1 MAKITLDLN
10 QFKASGVYTIEYDA
24 SQSIVVTTQ
33 TVRLVVGFSRTGPIN
48 APVFLQN
55 VSTSRKVF
63 GTIDTFLEKRG
74 SFFHRA
80 LETCLQTAPVF
91 GLNLLPLNN
100 VPANQGGDAVDY
112 RAFALAADEDNG
124 TINRALLASFY
135 NKERFWFPDETYLQA
150 TVDAKP
156 ADTGRLFNFVNLGQ
170 TVQSIIVV
178 KSQNANKYNVTA
190 QDYYGRGNVPDYI
203 NPLDYLSDYFVDV
216 YVVQGD
222 WTNLVALA
230 QDPLY
235 SKYFDT
241 RGVITSQFANFLG
254 LNDVTLTGSFTGSI
268 IPDFIDNNGSNQSI
282 DVIVNSAVALTG
294 IFCSLNKEKLD
305 DYANSRFMV
314 DMVGNSLINSTR
326 DTIDFLSYNTPIK
339 AILEFSGHSYYDGI
353 WDYESTT
360 PSVTVQS
367 YDSAVSP
374 VPYVKSY
381 PFGGNRGKFNN
392 ILVIPKPTPTD
403 TTFTIAQ
410 YNNILAT
417 LTTNS
422 LIKAQGWY
430 HAQNRSAKYAN
441 NYLKV
446 EAVIDSGTELQ
457 ISVSSPNFANDYF
470 QGGGPA
476 GDYAIDSTTCAIVP
490 TVANT
495 IVVNDFANTLPVTG
509 DILLIE
515 AAGFAKYYEVNTVS
529 TVGPYTTITVK
540 TTLTPGEAGVNP
552 YFLDKYAVAG
562 FPADEFAAFAQAGD
576 IKVTNFS
583 INTYDGDGMIPEVS
597 GFNGPDEFAYIVSPD
612 FMYSKL
618 NGVGQTYYNT
628 PEDNQVTWLNV
639 STGDTGT
646 AWLKDGGSPYDVYE
660 TPGTYAKAYN
670 INSGST
676 GFGSVRITS
685 GSATGNE
692 FSGGTT
698 GDLIKVTVPGGQT
711 FYGEVALT
719 AGTVGT
725 STYNLVAPGTAGNS
739 VASLAIIE
747 GYPGS
752 KFAQNINANLVV
764 NGDRIK
770 YGAGTSQY
778 VYAGVSKNWSTLR
791 DSYTQLAYGLSGAK
805 LEQYTTPTL
814 NSKADTSYADL
825 NNTYEGTE
833 VYSYPGSLNLLSLY
847 SSQAKNISSPVAIQ
861 APGLYGS
868 GKKFK
873 LSATAAVNL
882 NVGDYVVNNDINNP
896 ILVRVTSKVKQ
907 LDTLTGVAFY
917 EYTVLD
923 TPSVTITDGIY
934 YVTKFTPI
942 QSFADRYQFTK
953 LSGFTLTSYHLPDG
967 TEAQLN
973 KIYGVLED
981 TNLATVLEDKNVISF
996 RYIVDTFNGGL
1007 QPHMG
1012 AKQIL
1017 TRLAK
1022 NRQKCLALLNA
1033 PSIAQFIASTDP
1045 RFTELPDA
1053 AAGNPK
1059 PVLNTAYIAEGGNLS
1074 LGPSYTFSL
1083 PDEDQGAKFSGV
1095 FSPNIIILEN
1105 SKNLSIPPAADVS
1118 NNFIRKFLNGEPYGI
1133 VAGPRRG
1140 VVSNPKFVKMEY
1152 DYLLGDRENLEPFGI
1167 NPIVTVKNVGP
1178 MIYANQTAYQR
1189 TLSAFNNIHV
1199 RDLLI
1204 TIEEGIEE
1212 ILQSYLFEFN
1222 DTTTRLE
1229 IRQIVNTYLD
1239 TVRNNGGIGNFE
1251 VIMDDTNNTPALIDQ
1266 NFGILD
1272 IGIEPLRGLQKF
1284 INRITILKTG
1294 TISAGGFTAA

>member
-63 GTIDTFLEKRG
+63 GTIDSFLEKRG

-100 VPANQGGDAVDY
+100 VPVNQGGDAVDY
-112 RAFALAADEDNG
+112 RAFAIAADEDNG

-156 ADTGRLFNFVNLGQ
+156 TDAGRLLNFVNLGQ
-170 TVQSIIVV
+170 TVQSIIIV

-190 QDYYGRGNVPDYI
+190 QDYYGRGNVPTYI

-222 WTNLVALA
+222 WTNLVALS

-241 RGVITSQFANFLG
+241 RGVIVSQFANFLG

-294 IFCSLNKEKLD
+294 IFCDLNKEKLD

-314 DMVGNSLINSTR
+314 DMVGNSLVNSSR
-326 DTIDFLSYNTPIK
+326 DIIDFLSYNTPIK
-339 AILEFSGHSYYDGI
+339 SVLEFGSYNYYKGI
-353 WDYESTT
+353 WNE
-360 PSVTVQS
+360 PSISVQN
-367 YDSAVSP
+367 YDTLVSP
-374 VPYVKSY
+374 EVYVKSY
-381 PFGGNRGKFNN
+381 PFGGNRGMFNN
-392 ILVIPKPTPTD
+392 ILVIPKPTPAD

-410 YNNILAT
+410 YNNILAS

-422 LIKAQGWY
+422 LIKANGWY
-430 HAQNRSAKYAN
+430 HAENRPVKYAN
-441 NYLKV
+441 DYLKV

-457 ISVSSPNFANDYF
+457 ISVSSPNYTNGYLQGEGPNNDY
-470 QGGGPA
+470 
-476 GDYAIDSTTCAIVP
+476 SVEETTCAIIP
-490 TVANT
+490 TTANT
-495 IVVNDFANTLPVTG
+495 IVVNNFMNASPGNG
-509 DILLIE
+509 DIILIE
-515 AAGFAKYYEVNTVS
+515 AAGFAKYYEVNTVTTDAPYSGVS
-529 TVGPYTTITVK
+529 TIVVK
-540 TTLTPGEAGVNP
+540 TTLSTGSP

-562 FPADEFAAFAQAGD
+562 FPADEFASYVQASD
-576 IKVTNFS
+576 IKVTTYVD
-583 INTYDGDGMIPEVS
+583 TYDGHGMVPLTG
-597 GFNGPDEFAYIVSPD
+597 GFNAQVDQFVYIVNPNIT
-612 FMYSKL
+612 YTKL
-618 NGVGQTYYNT
+618 NGVGQTYSANTVDNMVTLYN
-628 PEDNQVTWLNV
+628 VTT
-639 STGDTGT
+639 STAIGT
-646 AWLKDGGSPYDVYE
+646 AYLHDEGSPYNVDA
-660 TPGTYAKAYN
+660 GTAVKAFN
-670 INSGST
+670 LDSTSGN
-676 GFGSVRITS
+676 FAHARITS
-685 GSATGNE
+685 GSNTGNA
-692 FSGGTT
+692 FQSQNV

-711 FYGEVALT
+711 FYGKVTTIASTFRAT
-719 AGTVGT
+719 A
-725 STYNLVAPGTAGNS
+725 YNLEPSVADGNS
-739 VASLAIIE
+739 IAALAVIE
-747 GYPGS
+747 AYPGS
-752 KFAQNINANLVV
+752 KLAQNINANLVV

-770 YGAGTSQY
+770 YGTGTSQY
-778 VYAGVSKNWSTLR
+778 VYVGASKNWSATH
-791 DSYTQLAYGLSGAK
+791 DSYTQIAYGLVGAK
-805 LEQYTTPTL
+805 LEQYTTTAL
-814 NSKADTSYADL
+814 NSKADTSFANL
-825 NNTYEGTE
+825 NNSYEGTTL
-833 VYSYPGSLNLLSLY
+833 YTTASDNSLAIY

-873 LSATAAVNL
+873 LDATAAANL

-896 ILVRVTSKVKQ
+896 TLVRVTTKVKQ
-907 LDTLTGVAFY
+907 LDNLTGVAFY

-923 TPSVTITDGIY
+923 TPAVTITDGIY

-973 KIYGVLED
+973 KIYGVLEN
-981 TNLATVLEDKNVISF
+981 TNLATVLEDKNVITF

-1053 AAGNPK
+1053 ANGNPK
-1059 PVLNTAYIAEGGNLS
+1059 PVLNTAYIAQGGNLS

-1212 ILQSYLFEFN
+1212 ILASYLFEFN
-1222 DTTTRLE
+1222 DTSTRLE

-1239 TVRNNGGIGNFE
+1239 TVRNNGGIGNYE
-1251 VIMDDTNNTPALIDQ
+1251 VIMDDTNNTASLIDQ

-1272 IGIEPLRGLQKF
+1272 IGIEPLHGLQKF

-1294 TISAGGFTAA
+1294 TISSGGFSAA